1 MKQMSL
7 SELPKSLQKK
17 RIVDLILLDCK
28 KNIVEDNKEIMMAIL
43 FEGGDI
49 LKVFIDWEELL
60 KIDNWPLSFLEM
72 PSNLFMMILITL
84 SLILFPLFLTFR
96 LLLNRERN
104 RVPVRE

>member
-1 MKQMSL
+1 MSL